1 MSTFNGRF
9 RSIPGISADRFDGL
23 NRQSTVFF
31 LSHCHT
37 DHMIGLNHPDELP
50 GPLYLSHVSA
60 LIVKQLF
67 TADHFRKSCVV
78 LEIGRKFDL
87 FISFKFKMYI
97 LTMFY
102 LVRRTN
108 AD

>member
-9 RSIPGISADRFDGL
+9 RSIPGISADRFDGI
-23 NRQSTVFF
+23 NRQSSVFF

-37 DHMIGLNHPDELP
+37 DHMIGLDDPDGVP

-67 TADHFRKSCVV
+67 PVDRVWAKCVV
-78 LEIGRKFDL
+78 LEIGRKL
-87 FISFKFKMYI
+87 FFVFFINELEM
-97 LTMFY
+97 Y
-102 LVRRTN
+102 LVFIKN
-108 AD
+108 QH